1 MISIEGLT
9 KKYGQLTAV
18 DGLTL
23 RVRPGEIYGFLGP
36 NGAGKTTTIKIITG
50 LLRPTSGRVMVA
62 GHDAELDPAA
72 ARAVTGYISDEPHPY
87 ERLTGREFL
96 LTMASLYGV
105 NGTERERR
113 VTAGLGLFGLDRW
126 ADELTESYS
135 HGMKQ
140 KLMVAAALL
149 HDPQAIVADEPLVG
163 LDPASAH
170 RLREHFR
177 VLAKKGRTIL
187 LATHILEIA
196 ERMCDRVGIIMGG
209 RLIAEGSM
217 AELKAGS
224 GAASLEDVFL
234 ALTAPDGPAG
244 EP

>member
-23 RVRPGEIYGFLGP
+23 RVLPGEIYGFLGP
-36 NGAGKTTTIKIITG
+36 NGAGKTTAIKIITG
-50 LLRPTSGRVMVA
+50 LLRATSGKVSVCGIDVA
-62 GHDAELDPAA
+62 VEPEKAKGL
-72 ARAVTGYISDEPHPY
+72 TGYISDEPHPY

-96 LTMASLYGV
+96 LTVASLYGV
-105 NGTERERR
+105 KGADRERG
-113 VTAGLGLFGLDRW
+113 VASGLDLFELTPW

-140 KLMVAAALL
+140 KLMVAASLL
-149 HDPQAIVADEPLVG
+149 HDPKVIVADEPLVG
-163 LDPASAH
+163 LDPGSA
-170 RLREHFR
+170 RKLKEHFR
-177 VLAKKGRTIL
+177 ALAGKGRTIL

-196 ERMCDRVGIIMGG
+196 EKLCDRVGIIMRG

-217 AELKAGS
+217 AELRKLAKAS
-224 GAASLEDVFL
+224 SLEEIFL
-234 ALTAPDGPAG
+234 ELTSVAG
-244 EP
+244 EPG